1 MFSSNLKKFRDE
13 KKLTKAELSRM
24 TGLSARTIEYLE
36 NEKMDNPTLKTLEIL
51 SEALGVS
58 VEELIK

>member
-1 MFSSNLKKFRDE
+1 MFSRNLKRLREE
-13 KKLTKAELSRM
+13 KGLTKAELSRK

-36 NEKMDNPTLKTLEIL
+36 NEKMGNPTLKTLEIL
-51 SEALGVS
+51 SEVFGVG